1 MGGARGPRP
10 PPPIVIGKKARGTQT
25 FLLILVYMFSL
36 QASEPQPYLP
46 WMYGIMYFIQ
56 SFR

>member
-25 FLLILVYMFSL
+25 FLLVLVYMFSL

-46 WMYGIMYFIQ
+46 WFPFIIYVL
-56 SFR
+56 F